1 MGVGVAGPPVAGVG
15 VAWPPVGVG
24 SGVGRD
30 VLAGVGAGSPVE
42 VGWVA
47 RGRGLDTTGMAGTAL
62 ATLWAGADGAADGT
76 GLGEGLGPVRLDVG
90 VGSPLGVSVEGWL
103 CGAGDDGPSVELGLD
118 VGTTAIPLGPGDA
131 APRCCS
137 CRPPIPSATVAR
149 TRFRRPRL
157 RMRRAR

>member
-1 MGVGVAGPPVAGVG
+1 VGGVG

-30 VLAGVGAGSPVE
+30 VLTGVGAGSPVE

-47 RGRGLDTTGMAGTAL
+47 RGRGLDTTGMAGAAL
-62 ATLWAGADGAADGT
+62 AMLWEGAIGAADGT
-76 GLGEGLGPVRLDVG
+76 GLGDGLGSVGLDVG
-90 VGSPLGVSVEGWL
+90 VGSVLGVPVDGGF
-103 CGAGDDGPSVELGLD
+103 CGVGDDVLRVGLGLD
-118 VGTTAIPLGPGDA
+118 VGTTAMPVGPGDA
-131 APRCCS
+131 APRCCN
-137 CRPPIPSATVAR
+137 CTPPIPRATVAR